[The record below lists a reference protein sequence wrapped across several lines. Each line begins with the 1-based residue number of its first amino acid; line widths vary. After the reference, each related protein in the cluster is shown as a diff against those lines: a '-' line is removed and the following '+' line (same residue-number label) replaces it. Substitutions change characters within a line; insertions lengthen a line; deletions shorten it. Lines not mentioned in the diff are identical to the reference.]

1 MTIDFNKIK
10 PNTDL
15 IETKLGPMY
24 VYKTDQDMY
33 KVIRTYGEYC
43 HAEIDIMKL
52 FMEENSIYVDVS
64 ANIGYHVLAMHR
76 DAKCTVVGFEPN
88 PSHFII
94 AAENCK
100 DLPIQ
105 LYNALVSSHKDVVKL
120 STLDGIGTFDAQS
133 ISIDL
138 LNLPKFSVIKIGSD
152 TNSMDVLKGAE
163 QTISK
168 YRPVILYKTEDL
180 NWIDSYDFVDN
191 YGYKQYWVNC
201 LNTPVKRDTF
211 KPKDSAVTI
220 EGSVTNILAV
230 PLEKP
235 LVSNLMPVTK
245 NESYEDCMKKIKSYV
260 MAF

>member
-1 MTIDFNKIK
+1 MTIDFNRIK

-52 FMEENSIYVDVS
+52 FMEENAIYVDTDT
-64 ANIGYHVLAMHR
+64 NIGYHALAMHK
-76 DAKCTVVGFEPN
+76 DANCTVIGFEPN
-88 PSHFII
+88 PSHFAI

-100 DLPIQ
+100 NLPIQ
-105 LYNALVSSHKDVVKL
+105 LYNALVSSRKDVVKL
-120 STLDGIGTFDAQS
+120 ATLDGTGTFDAQS
-133 ISIDL
+133 ISLDL
-138 LNLPKFSVIKIGSD
+138 LNLPKFSVIKIGLE
-152 TNSMDVLKGAE
+152 TNKLDVLKGAE
-163 QTISK
+163 QSINK
-168 YRPVILYKTEDL
+168 HRPVIMYTADKTDWV
-180 NWIDSYDFVDN
+180 NSYDFIDHK
-191 YGYKQYWVNC
+191 GYRQYWVNC
-201 LNTPVKRDTF
+201 LNTPVKSDTF
-211 KPKDSAVTI
+211 KPKDSTVTI

-230 PLEKP
+230 PLEKA
-235 LVSNLMPVTK
+235 LISNLMPVSK

>member
-15 IETKLGPMY
+15 VETKLGPMY
-24 VYKTDQDMY
+24 VYKTDHDMY
-33 KVIRTYGEYC
+33 KVLRTYGEYC

-52 FMEENSIYVDVS
+52 FMEENSVFVDVDT
-64 ANIGYHVLAMHR
+64 NIAYHALAMHY
-76 DAKCTVVGFEPN
+76 DAKCTVIGFEAN

-105 LYNALVSSHKDVVKL
+105 LYNALVSSHKDVVKMP
-120 STLDGIGTFDAQS
+120 TLDGTGTFDAQC

-138 LNLPKFSVIKIGSD
+138 LNLPKFSVLKIGVDS
-152 TNSMDVLKGAE
+152 NKLDVLMGAE
-163 QTISK
+163 QSINN
-168 YRPVILYKTEDL
+168 YRPVILYKIEDMDWI
-180 NWIDSYDFVDN
+180 NSYNFIDSK
-191 YGYKQYWVNC
+191 GYRQYWVNC
-201 LNTPVKRDTF
+201 LNTPVKSDTF
-211 KPKDSAVTI
+211 KPKDGI
-220 EGSVTNILAV
+220 EIPGSVTNIIAV

-235 LVSNLMPVTK
+235 IVSNLMPVVQ

>member
-24 VYKTDQDMY
+24 VYKSDQDMY

-52 FMEENSIYVDVS
+52 FMEENSIYVDVGV
-64 ANIGYHVLAMHR
+64 NIGYHALAMHK
-76 DAKCTVVGFEPN
+76 DANTTVVGFEPN

-100 DLPIQ
+100 NLPIQ
-105 LYNALVSSHKDVVKL
+105 LYNALVGSHKDVVKMP
-120 STLDGIGTFDAQS
+120 TLDGTGTFDAQC

-138 LNLPKFSVIKIGSD
+138 LNLPKFSVIKIGTD
-152 TNSMDVLKGAE
+152 LPIIDVLIGAE
-163 QTISK
+163 QSIDT
-168 YRPVILYKTEDL
+168 YRPVLLYKIEDS
-180 NWIDSYDFVDN
+180 NWISSYDFISN
-191 YGYKQYWVNC
+191 KGYRQYWVNC
-201 LNTPVKRDTF
+201 LNTPVKSDTF
-211 KPKDSAVTI
+211 KPKDNITI
-220 EGSVTNILAV
+220 EGSITNILAV

-235 LVSNLMPVTK
+235 IVSNLMPVVQ